1 MVNDLPLGT
10 KVPGLIPATSYM
22 CYMQR
27 RALYSNYLANV

>member
-1 MVNDLPLGT
+1 MVNDLPLGP